1 VSGAGSKK
9 GTAREEF
16 LRGEAG
22 CLGPFDY
29 LVVSAAAP
37 PRDAARLIREGDGS
51 WNVGVWNRTDPP
63 LSSPQR
69 SRLAALGFKEGAEE
83 WRVDV
88 PPADQA
94 AATAVFFQVLAE
106 VCGVGADDPID
117 LKHDSSRAE
126 SEAADAIRALKA
138 QIAPW
143 LEARTGSPARV
154 DDDGD
159 FVLDLERARLYVSP
173 QCSPGR
179 SPIVQVFAITNLG
192 LAVSDAVGGFLSVL
206 NFELVFGRFSLDLE
220 HGSVWLT
227 ENLLGRHLTDDDFW
241 EIVEALAETVA
252 RYDERIARRF
262 GGTTA
267 WAARAE
273 APEHLPESPNKP
285 GQGGYL

>member
-1 VSGAGSKK
+1 VSASGSENGAV
-9 GTAREEF
+9 RDEF
-16 LRGEAG
+16 LRAEAAR
-22 CLGPFDY
+22 LGPFEY

-37 PRDAARLIREGDGS
+37 PRDAARLLRERDGAWS
-51 WNVGVWNRTDPP
+51 VGVWNRTDPP
-63 LSSPQR
+63 LSAEQR
-69 SRLAALGFKEGAEE
+69 SRLAALGFEEGAEE
-83 WRVDV
+83 WR
-88 PPADQA
+88 PAAAPTDDA
-94 AATAVFFQVLAE
+94 AATSTFLQVLAE
-106 VCGVGADDPID
+106 VCGVGADEPID

-126 SEAADAIRALKA
+126 FEAAEAVRALKA

-143 LEARTGSPARV
+143 LEARMGGPARV

-173 QCSPGR
+173 QCLPGR

-192 LAVSDAVGGFLSVL
+192 ITVSDAVGGFLAVV

-220 HGSVWLT
+220 RGSVWLT

-273 APEHLPESPNKP
+273 APEHLPDAPNKP

>member
-1 VSGAGSKK
+1 VSSAASKK
-9 GTAREEF
+9 GVARDDF
-16 LRGEAG
+16 LRAEAAH
-22 CLGPFDY
+22 LGPFDY
-29 LVVSAAAP
+29 LVVSAADP

-51 WNVGVWNRTDPP
+51 WSVGVWNRADPP
-63 LSSPQR
+63 LSVEQR
-69 SRLAALGFKEGAEE
+69 EELTALGFGEGTEE
-83 WRVDV
+83 WRVV
-88 PPADQA
+88 APPADGP
-94 AATAVFFQVLAE
+94 TAIALFFQVLAQ
-106 VCGVGADDPID
+106 VCGVGPDVPID
-117 LKHDSSRAE
+117 LKHDSSRADY
-126 SEAADAIRALKA
+126 EAAEAVRTLKA

-159 FVLDLERARLYVSP
+159 FVLELERTQLYVSP
-173 QCSPGR
+173 QCLPGR

-192 LAVSDAVGGFLSVL
+192 ITVSDAVGGFLSVL

-220 HGSVWLT
+220 RGSVWLT
-227 ENLLGRHLTDDDFW
+227 ENLLGRHLIEDDFW

-267 WAARAE
+267 WAVRAQ
-273 APEHLPESPNKP
+273 APEHLPEAPNKP